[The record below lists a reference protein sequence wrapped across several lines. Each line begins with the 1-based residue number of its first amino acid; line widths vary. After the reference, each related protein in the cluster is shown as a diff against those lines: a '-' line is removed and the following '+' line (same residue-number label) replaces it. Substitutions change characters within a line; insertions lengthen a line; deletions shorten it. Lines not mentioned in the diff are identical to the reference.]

1 MKRRRT
7 TRLGVV
13 ALALTLI
20 TMTMTGGTLAKYTAE
35 VTGDTTATV
44 AKFAFDLN
52 GASEQTEKKTIN
64 LSSMFSN
71 TYNDEMVKAAEGKK
85 VVAPGTSGKVKITLD
100 NKGEVKIAP
109 AFNISETNAQN
120 IPLQYAITETEA
132 VPVSD
137 DEWKK
142 SENLITTTDPVIV
155 GSSKIFYLHWRW
167 NPKSVDTADSTLGIK
182 TSLDTVKIEISCT
195 VSQVIPESQPTPGS

>member
-52 GASEQTEKKTIN
+52 GASEQTDSAAIN
-64 LSSMFSN
+64 LSDMFSN
-71 TYNDEMVKAAEGKK
+71 TYNNGLVKTKESGTGKL
-85 VVAPGTSGKVKITLD
+85 VAPGTSGRVKIELK
-100 NKGEVKIAP
+100 NKGDVQIKPDFTIT
-109 AFNISETNAQN
+109 ETNAN
-120 IPLQYAITETEA
+120 SVPLQYAITDSTTAPTGKE
-132 VPVSD
+132 D
-137 DEWKK
+137 WKK
-142 SENLITTTDPVIV
+142 SSELTTTKDAVAV
-155 GSSKIFYLHWRW
+155 DANKTFYLHWRW
-167 NPKSVDTADSTLGIK
+167 NTTDDETDTALGIK
-182 TSLDTVKIEISCT
+182 GTLDTVKIEIKCT
-195 VSQVIPESQPTPGS
+195 VSQNLPAAN

>member
-64 LSSMFSN
+64 LSSAL
-71 TYNDEMVKAAEGKK
+71 Y
-85 VVAPGTSGKVKITLD
+85 
-100 NKGEVKIAP
+100 
-109 AFNISETNAQN
+109 
-120 IPLQYAITETEA
+120 
-132 VPVSD
+132 
-137 DEWKK
+137 
-142 SENLITTTDPVIV
+142 
-155 GSSKIFYLHWRW
+155 
-167 NPKSVDTADSTLGIK
+167 
-182 TSLDTVKIEISCT
+182 C
-195 VSQVIPESQPTPGS
+195 

>member
-109 AFNISETNAQN
+109 AFNISETNDQK
-120 IPLQYAITETEA
+120 IPLKYAITETEA
-132 VPVSD
+132 EKPAAVS
-137 DEWKK
+137 
-142 SENLITTTDPVIV
+142 
-155 GSSKIFYLHWRW
+155 
-167 NPKSVDTADSTLGIK
+167 
-182 TSLDTVKIEISCT
+182 
-195 VSQVIPESQPTPGS
+195 

>member
-52 GASEQTEKKTIN
+52 GASF
-64 LSSMFSN
+64 L
-71 TYNDEMVKAAEGKK
+71 
-85 VVAPGTSGKVKITLD
+85 
-100 NKGEVKIAP
+100 
-109 AFNISETNAQN
+109 
-120 IPLQYAITETEA
+120 
-132 VPVSD
+132 
-137 DEWKK
+137 
-142 SENLITTTDPVIV
+142 
-155 GSSKIFYLHWRW
+155 
-167 NPKSVDTADSTLGIK
+167 
-182 TSLDTVKIEISCT
+182 
-195 VSQVIPESQPTPGS
+195 